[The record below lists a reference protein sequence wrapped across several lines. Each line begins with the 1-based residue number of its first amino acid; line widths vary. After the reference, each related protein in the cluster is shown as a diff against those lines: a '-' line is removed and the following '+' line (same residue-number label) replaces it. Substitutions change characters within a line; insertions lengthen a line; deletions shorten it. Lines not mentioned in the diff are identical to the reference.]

1 MHVGFHTWH
10 GSRKTGRRPIFR
22 TRIAPRHL
30 KLSELGLKFLRAPDC
45 VQPTHHFAACGGRRN
60 TARRARQSSVPFF
73 VTQRPVFHVPHFGT
87 FHMAARGL
95 AELAHGS
102 YTFCDITKQAFIRLT
117 NTQNS
122 RSTHHLWSAGTTR
135 VAGRTAYGTVR
146 ALPQLKTAQLQLP

>member
-1 MHVGFHTWH
+1 MWNRGSTH
-10 GSRKTGRRPIFR
+10 GMGPEKRDAVPFFERASLRVMN
-22 TRIAPRHL
+22 L

-102 YTFCDITKQAFIRLT
+102 YTL
-117 NTQNS
+117 
-122 RSTHHLWSAGTTR
+122 
-135 VAGRTAYGTVR
+135 
-146 ALPQLKTAQLQLP
+146 

>member
-1 MHVGFHTWH
+1 MSHTGACIHTYLLTVPAFHTWH

-22 TRIAPRHL
+22 TRIALRHL
-30 KLSELGLKFLRAPDC
+30 KLSELGLKFLRAQDS

-102 YTFCDITKQAFIRLT
+102 YTL
-117 NTQNS
+117 
-122 RSTHHLWSAGTTR
+122 
-135 VAGRTAYGTVR
+135 
-146 ALPQLKTAQLQLP
+146 